1 VVASWLLNLFLA
13 NKSLVQS
20 ETARQELARMTD
32 LHVSENIERILNALL
47 TSDAVD
53 DDILRELENLRRS
66 VKYDLYPDVS

>member
-1 VVASWLLNLFLA
+1 
-13 NKSLVQS
+13 
-20 ETARQELARMTD
+20 MTD

>member
-13 NKSLVQS
+13 NKSLAQS

-47 TSDAVD
+47 TPDAVD